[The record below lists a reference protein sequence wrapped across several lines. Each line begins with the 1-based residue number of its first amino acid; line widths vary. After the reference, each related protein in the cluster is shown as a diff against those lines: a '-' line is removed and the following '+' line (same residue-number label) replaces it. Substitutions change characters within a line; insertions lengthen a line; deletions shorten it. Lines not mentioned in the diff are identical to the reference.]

1 MQKLAPGHL
10 FPANKVGVQGEKLY
24 KYCVSKIYISL
35 RFCSIGSSD
44 SPYSS
49 NDMVAPRMKNRN
61 PMNLEKMLIGAK
73 PEGWSLEKKP
83 RRYWNKLE
91 LEISNAHTT
100 AVVTHW
106 TGRVVARAS
115 TQEWSIRQ
123 FLYNLTDQA
132 ALKVVGQVISQRCL
146 ETGVSEMVLL
156 VDKEE
161 RQKEKMVKFISV
173 IEESGLS
180 LTEPEQYK
188 PTSRHMT
195 HNWTIPKS
203 KVQPWTVLE

>member
-1 MQKLAPGHL
+1 
-10 FPANKVGVQGEKLY
+10 
-24 KYCVSKIYISL
+24 
-35 RFCSIGSSD
+35 
-44 SPYSS
+44 
-49 NDMVAPRMKNRN
+49 
-61 PMNLEKMLIGAK
+61 MNLEKMLIG
-73 PEGWSLEKKP
+73 KKP
-83 RRYWNKLE
+83 RGWELENRNRNYWNKLE
-91 LEISNAHTT
+91 LEISNSHTT
-100 AVVTHW
+100 AIVTYW

-123 FLYNLTDQA
+123 FLYNLTDGA

-146 ETGVSEMVLL
+146 ETGVSEVYLD
-156 VDKEE
+156 VSEEE

-173 IEESGLS
+173 IEGSGLS

-203 KVQPWTVLE
+203 NVQPWTVLE

>member
-1 MQKLAPGHL
+1 
-10 FPANKVGVQGEKLY
+10 
-24 KYCVSKIYISL
+24 
-35 RFCSIGSSD
+35 
-44 SPYSS
+44 
-49 NDMVAPRMKNRN
+49 MVAPRMKNRN

-195 HNWTIPKS
+195 HTWTVPKS
-203 KVQPWTVLE
+203 KVQPWKVLE